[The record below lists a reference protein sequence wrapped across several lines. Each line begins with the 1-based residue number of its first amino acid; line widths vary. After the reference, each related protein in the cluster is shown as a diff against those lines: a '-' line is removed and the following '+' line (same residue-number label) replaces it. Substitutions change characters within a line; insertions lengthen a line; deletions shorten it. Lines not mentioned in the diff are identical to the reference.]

1 MLSAISSDFTD
12 IAEKVEAGR
21 RLTREEGIRLFDADL
36 FTLGELANR
45 VRERMH
51 GGVAYYTH
59 TLHLNY
65 SNACVLSC
73 GLCAFYR
80 PLDHKEAYTFSLEQ
94 IAQKAQAA
102 GKLGYGSSTSPA
114 A

>member
-1 MLSAISSDFTD
+1 MIAISADYSE
-12 IAEKVEAGR
+12 IAGKVKAGQ
-21 RLTREEGIRLFDADL
+21 RLTRDEGLRLFDADL
-36 FTLGELANR
+36 FTLGALANR

-51 GGVAYYTH
+51 GDAAYYTH

-80 PLDHKEAYTFSLEQ
+80 PLGHKEAYTFPLEQ
-94 IAQKAQAA
+94 IAQKAEAA
-102 GKLGYGSSTSPA
+102 GTIRLSARNICS
-114 A
+114 